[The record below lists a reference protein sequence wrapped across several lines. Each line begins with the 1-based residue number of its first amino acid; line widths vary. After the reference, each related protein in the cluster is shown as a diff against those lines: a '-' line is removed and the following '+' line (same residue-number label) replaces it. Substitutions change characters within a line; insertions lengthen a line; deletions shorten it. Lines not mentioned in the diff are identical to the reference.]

1 MQESSGSID
10 IKEERKLIPEKNV
23 EVMPVEEFY
32 VTMAWQSRG
41 WNFYFDQINVT
52 WSEQSIVVRD

>member
-32 VTMAWQSRG
+32 VTMA
-41 WNFYFDQINVT
+41 
-52 WSEQSIVVRD
+52 

>member
-23 EVMPVEEFY
+23 EVMPVRVHKFVDNASTYQKIE
-32 VTMAWQSRG
+32 
-41 WNFYFDQINVT
+41 
-52 WSEQSIVVRD
+52 